1 MKRPARLYFRVLLL
15 FYPRT
20 ARDRKQPELAAAF
33 SACIERESH
42 RLGRFGAA
50 YAWVRLSLDAMI
62 VGSGMRLDERRLRA
76 ARRRITRIPRE
87 APMKSLWQDVVYAGR
102 ITRRTPVFS
111 AVVVLTLALAIGA
124 TTAVFSVVNAV
135 LIKSLPYAEPDRL
148 VLVYQGFPTAAAP
161 PRWGFSPPDYLAFEP
176 RGSMFE
182 SLAIFRNREYELS
195 DVEPPERIMGIRASA
210 SLFETLGVR
219 PALGTAYSRADDEAG
234 NAVAVISHR
243 LWTRTFGGDP
253 NMLGRVIRLDR
264 RPYTVMGVMP
274 ERFSF
279 PNRGPELNSTPA
291 DVFLPRPF
299 SAGERRAF
307 ASNYNNSVIA
317 RLAPGM
323 TAEQADTAVR
333 AIVNANARE
342 IYPASLSGLAE
353 TISAS
358 VAPLRDEIV
367 DRSRVA
373 LIVVFGAVALVL
385 LVACGDI
392 ASLVLTRA
400 LSRQR
405 EMVTRVALGA
415 GRARIIRQLFIE
427 SSLLACVGGALGVL
441 LAGALTTVLVRLAP
455 STLPRV
461 DEIGL
466 DWRVLL
472 FSGTVALLTAMICGL
487 LPALTLAR
495 RTSPQPLVK
504 LSGGR
509 GMTHG
514 PGRRRT
520 VTVLIAA
527 QVAVAVVLLVGGG
540 LLLRSFGRLMSVDPG
555 FRPDHTLTVQTRL
568 PFTGY
573 PGAPEVRAFYT
584 RVMERFDQLPGVTAA
599 GATTQLPL
607 NVSERRV
614 FTIENER
621 PSTLELPHAVAN
633 EWVLGRHFEALGI
646 PLKRGRFFQDQDR
659 AGAELVAIINETM
672 ARRFWGDADP
682 LDGRI
687 AWGNHADHGD
697 WMRVVGVV
705 GDVKQGPL
713 ESDVVPQVYTAWL
726 QAPDVLVADTSAGV
740 FRSMRLVLRSQT
752 DPAAML
758 PTVRGAIKAIDPALP
773 LTNVMTLEEMIR
785 TSTGAQRF
793 NTMLV
798 GLFGLLALL
807 LAAIGIGGLLATA
820 VSRRTKEIGV
830 RLALG
835 AQRDAVVRLVMRD
848 ALRVVLLGLV
858 LGLPAAWWLT
868 RLLSNLLFDVSPRDP
883 LTFAVV
889 IGVIA
894 VVGVAASLTPAWR
907 ASRVEPV
914 VALRVD

>member
-1 MKRPARLYFRVLLL
+1 MKRPARAFFRLLL
-15 FYPRT
+15 LCYPRT
-20 ARDRKQPELAAAF
+20 LRDCRQPELEAAF
-33 SACIERESH
+33 SACIERESR

-50 YAWVRLSLDAMI
+50 YAWLRLGLDA
-62 VGSGMRLDERRLRA
+62 VTSGSGMRFDDRRMRTGQ
-76 ARRRITRIPRE
+76 RRITRTPKE
-87 APMKSLWQDVVYAGR
+87 TPMKSLWQDVVYAGR
-102 ITRRTPVFS
+102 VTRRTPVFS
-111 AVVVLTLALAIGA
+111 AVVALTLALAIGA

-135 LIKSLPYAEPDRL
+135 LIKSLPYAEPHRL
-148 VLVYQGFPTAAAP
+148 VLVYSGFASPAAP
-161 PRWGFSPPDYLAFEP
+161 PRWGFSAPDYLAFET
-176 RGSMFE
+176 RSSMF
-182 SLAIFRNREYELS
+182 SSMAIFRNREYELS
-195 DVEPPERIMGIRASA
+195 DIDPPERIMGIRATA
-210 SLFETLGVR
+210 ALFETLGVK
-219 PALGTAYSRADDEAG
+219 PAMGTVYSRADDEAG
-234 NAVAVISHR
+234 KPVAVISHR
-243 LWTRTFGGDP
+243 LWKRKFGGDP
-253 NMLGRVIRLDR
+253 NILGRAIRIDR
-264 RPYTVMGVMP
+264 RPYTVIGVMP

-299 SAGERRAF
+299 SAGERQAF
-307 ASNYNNSVIA
+307 GSNYNNSVVA

-323 TAEQADTAVR
+323 TAAQADTAVR

-353 TISAS
+353 KISAS
-358 VAPLRDEIV
+358 VVPLRDEIV

-373 LIVVFGAVALVL
+373 LLVVFGAVGLVL
-385 LVACGDI
+385 LIACGDI

-427 SSLLACVGGALGVL
+427 SSLLAFVGGALGVL
-441 LAGALTTVLVRLAP
+441 LAGTMMTALVRLAP

-472 FSGTVALLTAMICGL
+472 FSSTVALLTAMMCGL
-487 LPALTLAR
+487 LPALTLSRRSGPRPLLEGAR
-495 RTSPQPLVK
+495 STTP
-504 LSGGR
+504 GR
-509 GMTHG
+509 
-514 PGRRRT
+514 GRRRI

-527 QVAVAVVLLVGGG
+527 QVAVAVVLLIGGG

-568 PFTGY
+568 PLVGY
-573 PGAPEVRAFYT
+573 QAASDVRAFYT
-584 RVMERFDQLPGVTAA
+584 RVIERFDHLPGVTAA

-633 EWVLGRHFEALGI
+633 EWVLGRQFEALGI
-646 PLKRGRFFQDQDR
+646 PLKRGRLFQDQDR
-659 AGAELVAIINETM
+659 TGSELVAIINETM
-672 ARRFWGDADP
+672 ARQFWGDADP
-682 LDGRI
+682 VERRM
-687 AWGNHADHGD
+687 AWGNNVEHGD
-697 WMRVVGVV
+697 WMRIVGVV

-726 QAPDVLVADTSAGV
+726 QAPDFLVADANAGV
-740 FRSMRLVLRSQT
+740 FRAMRIVLRSQT
-752 DPAAML
+752 DPDAML
-758 PTVRGAIKAIDPALP
+758 RTVREEITAIDPALP
-773 LTNVMTLEEMIR
+773 VTNAMTMEEVVRM
-785 TSTGAQRF
+785 STAAQRF

-798 GLFGLLALL
+798 GLFGMLALL
-807 LAAIGIGGLLATA
+807 LAAIGIGGLLATS
-820 VSRRTKEIGV
+820 VSRRTREIGV

-835 AQRDAVVRLVMRD
+835 AQRHIVVRMVMRD
-848 ALRVVLLGLV
+848 ALRVVSFGLA
-858 LGLPAAWWLT
+858 LGLPAAWLLA
-868 RLLSNLLFDVSPRDP
+868 RVLSNLLFDVSPRDP
-883 LTFAVV
+883 LTFASV